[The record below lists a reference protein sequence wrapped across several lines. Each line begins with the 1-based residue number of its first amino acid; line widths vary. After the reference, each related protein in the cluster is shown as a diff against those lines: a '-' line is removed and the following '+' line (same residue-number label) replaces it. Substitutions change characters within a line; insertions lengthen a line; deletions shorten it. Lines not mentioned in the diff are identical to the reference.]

1 MKILYKRNRER
12 ESSLSLPHEGEV
24 QFFDLGLVG
33 QVGLL
38 GRVRAI
44 RPVKEAIAVS
54 VYRTR

>member
-1 MKILYKRNRER
+1 MR
-12 ESSLSLPHEGEV
+12 GEV
-24 QFFDLGLVG
+24 QFFDLRLVG

>member
-1 MKILYKRNRER
+1 MKILHKRTKKEKALF
-12 ESSLSLPHEGEV
+12 LSLMRGEV

-33 QVGLL
+33 QVRLL

-54 VYRTR
+54 VCRTR

>member
-1 MKILYKRNRER
+1 MR
-12 ESSLSLPHEGEV
+12 GEA

-33 QVGLL
+33 QIRLL

-54 VYRTR
+54 VYQIR